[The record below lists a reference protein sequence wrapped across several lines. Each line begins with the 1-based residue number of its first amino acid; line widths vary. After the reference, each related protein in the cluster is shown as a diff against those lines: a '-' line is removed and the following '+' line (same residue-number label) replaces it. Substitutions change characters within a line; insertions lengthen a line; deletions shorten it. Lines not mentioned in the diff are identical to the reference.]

1 MSLNHGAILKPG
13 STRNNKT
20 GNWRNIKPIYKHD
33 KCTGCTMC
41 ERICPEGVIY
51 QEDKKKY
58 NVDLDYCKGCGL
70 CAEECPVKDIDMV
83 PEEK

>member
-1 MSLNHGAILKPG
+1 
-13 STRNNKT
+13 
-20 GNWRNIKPIYKHD
+20 
-33 KCTGCTMC
+33 MC